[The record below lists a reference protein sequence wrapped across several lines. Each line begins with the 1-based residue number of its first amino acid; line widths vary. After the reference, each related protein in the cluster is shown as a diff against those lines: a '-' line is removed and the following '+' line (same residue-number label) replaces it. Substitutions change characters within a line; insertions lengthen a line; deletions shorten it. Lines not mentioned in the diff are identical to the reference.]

1 MIKLEDIKGVGKVT
15 LAKLNEIGI
24 FKSEDLLF
32 VFPKKYE
39 IHAINSY
46 SDVDL
51 DKNLTLE
58 VTVFTKPKVFFIR
71 KKLTKLS
78 FEVSCEDHKFV
89 VSIFNREYLS
99 NVINPGV
106 QLVITGKFLKNY
118 SSFSANNLALKDN
131 YVEGIVPQYN
141 LPDINDN
148 RIKKIIFQIL
158 SSGIKLKDQLPAY
171 LLAKNN
177 FISINEII
185 DKIHLP
191 KTTEDIQEAKKR
203 LAYEEFLN
211 FALRVE
217 SINKINQRI
226 VSPKKNYDIVRVKEL
241 IARLPFELT
250 DDQKQVTNE
259 IFRDFK
265 KDSRM
270 NRLLLGDVG
279 SGKTVIALLS
289 SFAVVTANYQ
299 VVLIAPTLV
308 LAKQHY
314 QTFTEILNQFSV
326 KICLLTSE
334 TSSPERIRIY
344 KEIKEGGY
352 QIIIGTHSLLQDDI
366 TFKDLGYVV
375 IDEQQ
380 RFGVEQRKR
389 IRQKGIN
396 PDVLIMSATPIPR
409 TLAISM
415 FGNTDV
421 SIIKTKPRNRQLIK
435 TRIIDFE
442 SLPSIFPKIENE
454 LKQNRQIYV
463 ICPLIESSDSR
474 TYISVE
480 EAFNLFSKALKATKI
495 DILHGK
501 MSDQEKNIVLE
512 KFYNN
517 STQVLIS
524 TTVVEVGVNV
534 ENATM
539 MIVMNANAYGLAQLH
554 QLRGRVGR
562 NDYSA
567 HCYLV
572 VDDLVENL
580 ERLEI
585 LQNSNDGFAISEFD
599 LSMRGPGEVFG
610 KTQSGVPN
618 FQFANL
624 VTDISL
630 GDLAFNDAK
639 EILLQD
645 DDLSRQLVIKA
656 IKSIDSYNLD

>member
-1 MIKLEDIKGVGKVT
+1 
-15 LAKLNEIGI
+15 
-24 FKSEDLLF
+24 
-32 VFPKKYE
+32 
-39 IHAINSY
+39 
-46 SDVDL
+46 
-51 DKNLTLE
+51 
-58 VTVFTKPKVFFIR
+58 
-71 KKLTKLS
+71 
-78 FEVSCEDHKFV
+78 
-89 VSIFNREYLS
+89 
-99 NVINPGV
+99 
-106 QLVITGKFLKNY
+106 
-118 SSFSANNLALKDN
+118 
-131 YVEGIVPQYN
+131 
-141 LPDINDN
+141 
-148 RIKKIIFQIL
+148 
-158 SSGIKLKDQLPAY
+158 
-171 LLAKNN
+171 
-177 FISINEII
+177 
-185 DKIHLP
+185 
-191 KTTEDIQEAKKR
+191 
-203 LAYEEFLN
+203 
-211 FALRVE
+211 
-217 SINKINQRI
+217 
-226 VSPKKNYDIVRVKEL
+226 
-241 IARLPFELT
+241 
-250 DDQKQVTNE
+250 
-259 IFRDFK
+259 
-265 KDSRM
+265 
-270 NRLLLGDVG
+270 
-279 SGKTVIALLS
+279 
-289 SFAVVTANYQ
+289 
-299 VVLIAPTLV
+299 
-308 LAKQHY
+308 
-314 QTFTEILNQFSV
+314 
-326 KICLLTSE
+326 
-334 TSSPERIRIY
+334 
-344 KEIKEGGY
+344 
-352 QIIIGTHSLLQDDI
+352 
-366 TFKDLGYVV
+366 
-375 IDEQQ
+375 
-380 RFGVEQRKR
+380 
-389 IRQKGIN
+389 
-396 PDVLIMSATPIPR
+396 MSATPIPR